1 MRLSIFKLGAWRINT
16 SRKSKGKITS
26 EKLSRRCDGSSQ
38 GGIYL
43 CQPSRCAESRA
54 NKVSQASFILLQ
66 HINKA
71 VHLFVSTFYSIKPQI
86 NISHTHTHT
95 KVYRIINVPFSKPN
109 CSWFIQPLL
118 IDFTKAVYINSLMG
132 PAFCTPRHYLREPGL
147 FHSLASIF
155 QLFFYSYVTNVVV
168 SVVNDVCVCAGEL
181 QAAMWCSIKRRR
193 CGLQTGLIRSPPS
206 VSC

>member
-1 MRLSIFKLGAWRINT
+1 MDHPKEVFTFASLPGVLSLGQTKSLKLH
-16 SRKSKGKITS
+16 
-26 EKLSRRCDGSSQ
+26 LS
-38 GGIYL
+38 
-43 CQPSRCAESRA
+43 
-54 NKVSQASFILLQ
+54 
-66 HINKA
+66 
-71 VHLFVSTFYSIKPQI
+71 FYSALIKLFTCL
-86 NISHTHTHT
+86 SALFTLESLKSTSVTHTHT

-155 QLFFYSYVTNVVV
+155 QLFFYRYVTNVVV